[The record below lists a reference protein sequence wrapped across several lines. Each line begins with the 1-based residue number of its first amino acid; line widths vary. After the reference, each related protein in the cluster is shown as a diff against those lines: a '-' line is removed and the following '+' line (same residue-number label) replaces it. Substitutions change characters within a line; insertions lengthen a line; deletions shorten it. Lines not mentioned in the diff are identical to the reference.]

1 MPLDRHPAGLTWVA
15 RDPLQRASHAL
26 AAEGR
31 VWLIDP
37 VDDAEALEAV
47 ARLGR
52 VEAVVQLLDR
62 HPRDCATLAGR
73 LGVPHLE
80 LPEAL
85 PGTPFEL
92 FDVVA
97 LPVWRERALWWP
109 ELRTLV
115 VPESVGTHLVWAA
128 GPPAAGVHPFRRLL
142 PPRGLR
148 DRRPEHL
155 LVGHGPALHG
165 DDAAVALQAAVARS
179 VRDVPYLATKVPEI
193 LRSGRSL

>member
-1 MPLDRHPAGLTWVA
+1 MPHERHPAGLTWVA
-15 RDPLQRASHAL
+15 DDPLQRAAHAL
-26 AAEGR
+26 AHAGR
-31 VWLIDP
+31 VWLVDP
-37 VDDAEALEAV
+37 FEDDAALA
-47 ARLGR
+47 AAAQLGE
-52 VEAVVQLLDR
+52 VVAVVQLLDR
-62 HPRDCATLAGR
+62 HNRDCAAIAAR
-73 LGVPHLE
+73 LGVEHLVV
-80 LPEAL
+80 PDAL

-92 FDVVA
+92 LDVVT
-97 LPVWRERALWWP
+97 LPVWREKALWWP

-115 VPESVGTHLVWAA
+115 VAESVGTHPVWAA
-128 GPPAAGVHPFRRLL
+128 GPPRAGVHPFRRLL